1 MFSNHNTAHEVGT
14 LSRRRSSQKGAL
26 GTKPEP
32 EPELGPTSP
41 SEHELNIDDELEA
54 AIFE

>member
-14 LSRRRSSQKGAL
+14 LSRRRSPQKGAL

-54 AIFE
+54 VIFE